1 MDFCDICLDPP
12 RPLEGRITGAVRLD
26 AVEGNRRLPG
36 RSSPSGEPVRAP
48 LRGGGCPG
56 AAVGGR
62 RTDGPG
68 GDGLQPLLA
77 APERGRG
84 SRRRGRAGSVRL
96 NGLPEPEADPAAGV
110 VLPGLG
116 AGCAAALTWEVEDGG
131 EREPVRVRY
140 QYLFAGET
148 LTGEAAPA

>member
-1 MDFCDICLDPP
+1 M
-12 RPLEGRITGAVRLD
+12 
-26 AVEGNRRLPG
+26 
-36 RSSPSGEPVRAP
+36 
-48 LRGGGCPG
+48 
-56 AAVGGR
+56 GGR
-62 RTDGPG
+62 RTVRVVTVYNRSSLPLSEVEVAG
-68 GDGLQPLLA
+68 GGAVP
-77 APERGRG
+77 
-84 SRRRGRAGSVRL
+84 GSVRL

-148 LTGEAAPA
+148 LTGEAAPV

>member
-1 MDFCDICLDPP
+1 MDLCDICLDPP

-26 AVEGNRRLPG
+26 AVEGNRRLLAELPL
-36 RSSPSGEPVRAP
+36 REPVRLHFVEVAVRERLWEAAERTVRVVTVYNRSSLP
-48 LRGGGCPG
+48 LSEVEVAGGG
-56 AAVGGR
+56 AV
-62 RTDGPG
+62 P
-68 GDGLQPLLA
+68 
-77 APERGRG
+77 
-84 SRRRGRAGSVRL
+84 GSVRL